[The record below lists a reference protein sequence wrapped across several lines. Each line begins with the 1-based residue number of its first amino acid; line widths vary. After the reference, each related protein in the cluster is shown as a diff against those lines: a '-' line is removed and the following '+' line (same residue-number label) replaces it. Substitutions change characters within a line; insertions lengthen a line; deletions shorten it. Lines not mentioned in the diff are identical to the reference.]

1 MEKIAIIIILIMA
14 LLSFFIFFIIG
25 RYNKMKFYV
34 YKIENKWNDIYILIK
49 EELNLLVKIV
59 DYLKE
64 DITYEEVLY
73 NDIILFKN
81 DYLNLSNINDKLMK
95 YNQIEEYFSKL
106 FELGDNNVKISNDV
120 EFNLFKEEAKK
131 IKDKIK
137 YSKEF
142 YNNEVNIY
150 TKKTSGLISNL
161 LCKVFSFQKYNIFK

>member
-1 MEKIAIIIILIMA
+1 
-14 LLSFFIFFIIG
+14 
-25 RYNKMKFYV
+25 MKFYV